1 MRNKASGLIWAV
13 CFGATCLAAEDWQ
26 QWRGPSR
33 DGVIA
38 FTPPKAWPEKLNTK
52 WKVTIGAGYASPLLA
67 GGRILEFVR
76 QGDDEVAM
84 ALDAETGKILWRDS
98 YPAPYE
104 PVQAAAR
111 HGKGPKSTPLYHDGR
126 LYTFGISGV
135 LSCLDAATGKVIWRK
150 EYSQDFKKTWPQF
163 GTSMSPAAA
172 DGLIVALVGTN
183 DDGAIVAYEAK
194 SGAQKWIWKGDG
206 PAYGSPVIVE
216 IGGVKQVVTPTQKN
230 AVGLALASGELLWRI
245 DFPGRAGMNIPTPL
259 RFGQR
264 LVLAGDP
271 GTMLVQVN
279 RQGNSWSTEKAWQIT
294 ELTMRFSSPVYKD
307 NLIFGFSNRNS
318 GMFFCVDAESG
329 QTLWTSEPRQG
340 DNAVIYLA
348 GDLLF
353 LLKNDAELIIA
364 RATGSAFEPLR
375 RYHVSDSAT
384 YANPLFLPKGLVI
397 KDDTALSYLTWE

>member
-1 MRNKASGLIWAV
+1 MRNKAVVLIWAV
-13 CFGATCLAAEDWQ
+13 CLDATSLAAEDWP
-26 QWRGPSR
+26 QWRGPGR
-33 DGVIA
+33 DGVTA

-76 QGDDEVAM
+76 QGDDEAAM

-150 EYSQDFKKTWPQF
+150 EYSKDFKKTWPQF
-163 GTSMSPAAA
+163 GTSMSPVAA

-245 DFPGRAGMNIPTPL
+245 DFPGRSGMNIPTPL

-279 RQGNSWSTEKAWQIT
+279 RQDNSWSTEKAWQIT

-329 QTLWTSEPRQG
+329 KTLWTSEPRQG